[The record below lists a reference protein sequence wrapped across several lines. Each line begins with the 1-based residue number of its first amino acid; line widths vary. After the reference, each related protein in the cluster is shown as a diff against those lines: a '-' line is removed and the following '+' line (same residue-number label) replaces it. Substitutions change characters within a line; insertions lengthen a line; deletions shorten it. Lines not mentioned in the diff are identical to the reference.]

1 MFFGAYGL
9 IQEALLVQ
17 ASLSLGILAMSL
29 TLVLGPTFHIRWT
42 TLMEGYGISS
52 HFLFYEIAL
61 SQAPVNFY
69 FYIWGSFMY
78 FGGVIFYLGISIFV
92 WRRRFIHIN
101 LVHLSE
107 KSSRRPFSS
116 KSLVQEGRAVI
127 LPVKCCRDLCM
138 FVFKKADIGLLM

>member
-1 MFFGAYGL
+1 MFFGACGL

-17 ASLSLGILAMSL
+17 ASLSLGILAMYL
-29 TLVLGPTFHIRWT
+29 TLVLGPTSHIRWT

-52 HFLFYEIAL
+52 YFLWNRSL
-61 SQAPVNFY
+61 SSTCEFQ
-69 FYIWGSFMY
+69 FYIWGSFMH
-78 FGGVIFYLGISIFV
+78 FWGVIFYPGISIFV

-101 LVHLSE
+101 LVHL
-107 KSSRRPFSS
+107 SRRPFSS

-138 FVFKKADIGLLM
+138 LVFKKADIGLLK